1 MATLPESQRA
11 SRIALVDEH
20 VRVENE
26 HDIDATMRTFGA
38 TPTSV
43 INGDSLDGHENIRG
57 FYDML
62 FGAFPDLDID
72 VKHRHVT
79 DESVTLEVVVNA
91 THKGPFNG
99 VAATGRRVAVPICA
113 VFTFDDQERLVGERA
128 YFDTGVI
135 MQQIGA
141 AS

>member
-1 MATLPESQRA
+1 MATLTESQRA
-11 SRIALVDEH
+11 TRIALVDEH

-38 TPTSV
+38 SPKSV
-43 INGDSLDGHENIRG
+43 INGDSFEGHDNIRA
-57 FYDML
+57 FYDAF

-72 VKHRHVT
+72 VTHRHVT
-79 DESVTLEVVVNA
+79 DESITLEVVVSA
-91 THKGPFNG
+91 THQGTFSG
-99 VAATGRRVAVPICA
+99 VAATGRGIKVPLCA
-113 VFTFDDQERLVGERA
+113 VFTFDDKDRLVGERA
-128 YFDTGVI
+128 YFDSGVI